1 MAQGKLVHS
10 YPHSWRSKAPL
21 IFRNT
26 PQWFI
31 SMSKTGLRDKALKA
45 IREDVNFF
53 PAAGKN
59 RIEAMVADRPDWV
72 ISRQRAWGVPI
83 TVFVNKATGEVLND
97 DAVNARIVDAVTK
110 GGADAWVAVPAQE
123 FLGDRYNA
131 DDYEQVHD
139 ILDVWFDS
147 GCTHAF
153 VCEDRDDLQSP
164 ADLYLEGSDQHRGWF
179 QSSLLE
185 SCGTRGVAP
194 YKGVLTHGFTMDGEG
209 RKMSKSLGNTV
220 SPHKVIEQYGADI
233 LRLWVVAV
241 DYTSDVRIGDEIMKG
256 QADAY
261 RKIRNTMRYMLGNL
275 VGFSEEERLSADQ
288 MPELER
294 WVLHRLFELDTM
306 IKSKANTYDFNPVF
320 QALYQFCIVD
330 LSNFY
335 FEIRKDCF
343 YCDHP
348 DDERRRAARTVLDEV
363 FCRLVTWFAPV
374 LSFTAEEVWQS
385 RFGNDVPSVHRE
397 LWLDTPAAWEN
408 TDLAEKWSKIRTVKT
423 AVNGKL
429 EEMRRDKVIGS
440 SLQASVEISIEEQ
453 HFDELTNLFAGL
465 DMDEI
470 FITSEAKLCS
480 LEAGKQAF
488 ADALAIEASVAEGK
502 KCERCWVV
510 SKEVNENGDLCNRC
524 QSAVDK
530 MDAAAA

>member
-1 MAQGKLVHS
+1 
-10 YPHSWRSKAPL
+10 
-21 IFRNT
+21 
-26 PQWFI
+26 
-31 SMSKTGLRDKALKA
+31 
-45 IREDVNFF
+45 
-53 PAAGKN
+53 
-59 RIEAMVADRPDWV
+59 
-72 ISRQRAWGVPI
+72 
-83 TVFVNKATGEVLND
+83 
-97 DAVNARIVDAVTK
+97 
-110 GGADAWVAVPAQE
+110 
-123 FLGDRYNA
+123 
-131 DDYEQVHD
+131 
-139 ILDVWFDS
+139 
-147 GCTHAF
+147 
-153 VCEDRDDLQSP
+153 
-164 ADLYLEGSDQHRGWF
+164 
-179 QSSLLE
+179 
-185 SCGTRGVAP
+185 
-194 YKGVLTHGFTMDGEG
+194 MDGEG

-275 VGFSEEERLSADQ
+275 VGFTDKERLGVDQ

-294 WVLHRLFELDTM
+294 WVLHRLYELDAM
-306 IKSKANTYDFNPVF
+306 IKSKTDTYDFNPVF

-363 FCRLVTWFAPV
+363 FRRLVTWFAPV

-385 RFGNDVPSVHRE
+385 RFGSDVPSVHRE
-397 LWLDTPAAWEN
+397 LWLETPSAWQNNE
-408 TDLAEKWSKIRTVKT
+408 LANKWAKIRSVKA

-440 SLQASVEISIEEQ
+440 SLQASVQIAIEGQ
-453 HFDELTNLFAGL
+453 HFDDLTSLFSGL

-470 FITSEAKLCS
+470 FITSAAS
-480 LEAGKQAF
+480 LHKSAEGEQNF
-488 ADALAIEASVAEGK
+488 ADAVSVDAKAADGN

-510 SKEVNENGDLCNRC
+510 STEVAENGDLCNRC
-524 QSAVDK
+524 NSAVEK